1 VSRVGNGGVAVE
13 VTQLVKSFRRE
24 RRGRPWKRRE
34 QSSQPKRAVDSVD
47 LLVKDGEMVA
57 IVGLNGSGKS
67 TLLRV
72 LATLTMARRAC
83 SGMTWSTTAMRC
95 AVM

>member
-57 IVGLNGSGKS
+57 IVGLNDIASRPRNADDPRRRHGA
-67 TLLRV
+67 RV
-72 LATLTMARRAC
+72 RA
-83 SGMTWSTTAMRC
+83 
-95 AVM
+95 